1 MLYIRLGS
9 RFLFINTHDVE
20 RMKIF
25 YTEQL
30 DGTLLPF
37 EEAINKGTEHCTV
50 IFLLEASKGKP
61 SINDVSSTI
70 FFPHG
75 ASVAH
80 SEIFNHGL
88 AHLIV
93 STQLGPGSI
102 IMRSPKKGENLISS
116 INENYDAK
124 EMDFTNAI
132 FTGDKNDSILS
143 ITNQSLHLPIK
154 LTNTI
159 TKPLLI
165 NEKVPILFDQLRKDG
180 LLYITKEIED
190 NQWCELKINIYD
202 VKGNYQMHYKR
213 LIHILSHMDLGMIL
227 GESWT
232 RDHALSLFSVLAY
245 QVRLFTLYTPIE
257 IKSILKG
264 LEYDDGGNRLVD
276 FDLYYKNKKVSSS
289 QLKTDTDAYLKEE
302 KGVYFRRKLMEQ
314 LSLKSVEYIR
324 RLEKSL

>member
-9 RFLFINTHDVE
+9 RFLFIKTYDVE
-20 RMKIF
+20 KLKDF
-25 YTEQL
+25 YTETL
-30 DGTLLPF
+30 DGISLPF
-37 EEAINKGTEHCTV
+37 DEAVNKGTEHCS
-50 IFLLEASKGKP
+50 ILFLMEP
-61 SINDVSSTI
+61 DVEKDIDKVSTTI

-88 AHLIV
+88 AHLIH

-102 IMRSPKKGENLISS
+102 VMRMPKNGENLKSS
-116 INENYDAK
+116 INEHYQAK
-124 EMDFTNAI
+124 EMDLLRAI
-132 FTGDKNDSILS
+132 TTGDENYSILS
-143 ITNQSLHLPIK
+143 ITNESLHLPIQ
-154 LTNTI
+154 LTATS

-165 NEKVPILFDQLRKDG
+165 KEKVPVLFDKLRKDG

-202 VKGNYQMHYKR
+202 TQGNYQMHYKR
-213 LIHILSHMDLGMIL
+213 LIHILSQMDLGMIL

-245 QVRLFTLYTPIE
+245 QVRLFTLYSPIE

-264 LEYDDGGNRLVD
+264 LEYDDVGNRLVD
-276 FDLYYKNKKVSSS
+276 FDLYYKNKKVSAA
-289 QLKTDTDAYLKEE
+289 QLKTDTDARLKEE
-302 KGVYFRRKLMEQ
+302 KGVYFRKKLMEQ
-314 LSLKSVEYIR
+314 LPPKSIEYIR
-324 RLEKSL
+324 DLERV